1 MCLVLFVCV
10 IFFFVKQKTAYEMR
24 IRYWSSDVCSSD
36 LVGAVGVFVEFAF
49 GMAPVH
55 AEAQDMVG
63 ADRRAQLDL
72 AAEPGRGRVALIE
85 DELVARRTDH
95 LVGEVARLEI
105 GERIELPAAAMDEAD
120 TRVVGGRSTVGAGEA
135 SGARSEGQPG

>member
-1 MCLVLFVCV
+1 
-10 IFFFVKQKTAYEMR
+10 
-24 IRYWSSDVCSSD
+24 
-36 LVGAVGVFVEFAF
+36 
-49 GMAPVH
+49 MAPVH

-105 GERIELPAAAMDEAD
+105 GERTELPAAAMDEAD

-135 SGARSEGQPG
+135 QGALVAIDARGRLGVGGGSDRRDRTHRGQPKSTRMN

>member
-1 MCLVLFVCV
+1 MPTRTDTLFPYTTP
-10 IFFFVKQKTAYEMR
+10 FRSAG
-24 IRYWSSDVCSSD
+24 
-36 LVGAVGVFVEFAF
+36 VGAVGVFVEFAF

-105 GERIELPAAAMDEAD
+105 GERIELPAAAMDEI
-120 TRVVGGRSTVGAGEA
+120 GRAHV
-135 SGARSEGQPG
+135 

>member
-1 MCLVLFVCV
+1 
-10 IFFFVKQKTAYEMR
+10 
-24 IRYWSSDVCSSD
+24 
-36 LVGAVGVFVEFAF
+36 
-49 GMAPVH
+49 
-55 AEAQDMVG
+55 MVG

-135 SGARSEGQPG
+135 RSEERRVGKECVSTCRSRWSPYNYTKKQTVELSVYLRSYNKQTKIKNIK